1 MSNLTT
7 DPSAKEILT
16 LDFEITEEYFLA
28 FQKQFVVKTIAAN
41 KKVKYIKWGYP
52 LFMGYIFYSILPE
65 DQTIQIIVGA
75 VFLAG
80 MILWIKYF
88 QRMVISRS
96 LRMAKK
102 FIANPKNSNSI
113 GQVNMQVK
121 EQGIYLKIKGAE
133 SLTNWENIIETE
145 ETAQYLFIYYT
156 TSSAIVIAK
165 KELENKITELKN
177 ILEQQGKPYTSHE

>member
-1 MSNLTT
+1 MSNL
-7 DPSAKEILT
+7 PNNVSEKEVLT
-16 LDFEITEEYFLA
+16 LDFEITVEDFLA
-28 FQKQFVVKTIAAN
+28 FQKQFVEKTIAAN

-65 DQTIQIIVGA
+65 DQTIRILVGSL
-75 VFLAG
+75 FLVG

-102 FIANPKNSNSI
+102 YVANPKNSNSI
-113 GQVNMQVK
+113 GRVNMQVK
-121 EQGIYLKIKGAE
+121 EQGIYLKIKGSE
-133 SLTNWENIIETE
+133 SLTNWENITEAE
-145 ETAQYLFIYYT
+145 ETTEYLFIYYT

-165 KELENKITELKN
+165 KGLENKIAELKS
-177 ILEQQGKPYTSHE
+177 ILKQQGKPYISHE